1 VHFFLGFYGG
11 IDMYNTYGQSI
22 NLERINNQ
30 IQELEKLKTQIQQP
44 VPITQNFQIAPTN
57 NTLRYANSITDV
69 ERENVIGD
77 TPYFSKDM
85 SVVWIKNSKGEI
97 KSYQL
102 EEIIQKD
109 AKDIQIELLQAKVEE
124 LAKEIR
130 NNGLN
135 TTTNKPSSNKKPAS
149 VSQVR
154 DSKE

>member
-1 VHFFLGFYGG
+1 
-11 IDMYNTYGQSI
+11 MYNTYGQSI

-57 NTLRYANSITDV
+57 NTLKYANSITDV
-69 ERENVIGD
+69 ERESVIGD

-149 VSQVR
+149 ISQVR

>member
-1 VHFFLGFYGG
+1 
-11 IDMYNTYGQSI
+11 MYNTYGQSI

-44 VPITQNFQIAPTN
+44 VPITQNFQITPTN

-154 DSKE
+154 DSKK

>member
-1 VHFFLGFYGG
+1 MFNPQFN
-11 IDMYNTYGQSI
+11 ID
-22 NLERINNQ
+22 RINNQ
-30 IQELEKLKTQIQQP
+30 ILELEKMKTQLGNMQQ
-44 VPITQNFQIAPTN
+44 VPIINQTFQQTSPSV
-57 NTLRYANSITDV
+57 LKYADSIDDV
-69 ERENVIGD
+69 NKEMVVGD